1 MADAVAT
8 VQNGDVVRLT
18 NLCDGT
24 GESAVVKVDKS
35 ATKASAGRL
44 GIEKIDVNIY
54 GFTYVDLLFDH
65 TADDLAVRLVP
76 GHYSCDY
83 SALGGIVDP
92 ESAGGT
98 GDIVLTTA
106 GNTANDY
113 YDIILWLRYYN

>member
-1 MADAVAT
+1 MADTVAT
-8 VQNGDVVRLT
+8 VKNGDVVRLT

-24 GESAVVKVDKS
+24 GESAVIKIDKS

-44 GIEKIDVNIY
+44 GIERIQANIY

-65 TADDLAVRLVP
+65 TADDLAIRLNP
-76 GHYSCDY
+76 GNYIVDY

-106 GNTANDY
+106 GNTAGDY
-113 YDIILWLRYYN
+113 YDITLWLRYYN